1 LTDSGTATIVPSRS
15 SDPHALT
22 CVTLSPTLRRRVKV
36 ADDGSVKVDVV
47 KVADDAWHEARPLG
61 TTAWHVRS
69 AINFDIARKLV
80 LHATKPSC
88 GFIESSQ
95 RLCAQ
100 RLLTA
105 ETQVTLTLSQ
115 PSPTAKSLTPHR
127 TRHTSGHVSA
137 LRTHEHCQR
146 QACGAR
152 TPEQTTSRRASRFHT
167 PCVSHSHDSRSP
179 PPAPLDI
186 SYHTPSPTRACK
198 VLGPNACST
207 LEDAAHKVAKPRPWV
222 GQSCLG

>member
-1 LTDSGTATIVPSRS
+1 MTDSGTATIVPSRS

-36 ADDGSVKVDVV
+36 ADVGSVKVDVV

-61 TTAWHVRS
+61 TTAWLVRND
-69 AINFDIARKLV
+69 IDNNFDIARKLV

-105 ETQVTLTLSQ
+105 ETKVTLTLSQ
-115 PSPTAKSLTPHR
+115 PFPTAKSLTPNDTHPVTSPQTPD
-127 TRHTSGHVSA
+127 TR
-137 LRTHEHCQR
+137 
-146 QACGAR
+146 AR
-152 TPEQTTSRRASRFHT
+152 AAPAPGLRRA
-167 PCVSHSHDSRSP
+167 DSG
-179 PPAPLDI
+179 AD
-186 SYHTPSPTRACK
+186 HFA
-198 VLGPNACST
+198 
-207 LEDAAHKVAKPRPWV
+207 
-222 GQSCLG
+222 SCLAFSHAMRFTLSRLSRLSLSTARAA